1 MMLDRGIIHLMKP
14 YLKKITI
21 LPGLSISG
29 NLVVIILML
38 SVSAPG
44 DV

>member
-1 MMLDRGIIHLMKP
+1 MLNWGITHLMSAS
-14 YLKKITI
+14 LKKLTI
-21 LPGLSISG
+21 LPGLRISG